1 MNSPIKDKKL
11 FSNFISLSVV
21 QIANYIFPL
30 ITIPYLVRVL
40 GVEKFGLIS
49 FAQAFILYFSL
60 ITNYGFN
67 LSAPRSI
74 SINRDDLSE
83 VSKIFN
89 SIMILKVILMFFS
102 LIILSLTVLV
112 FDKFRDEWIVY
123 LFTFGF
129 IIGEVLF
136 PLWFFQGMEK
146 MKSIAILSL
155 LSKLFYT
162 VSVFIFVRSEVDYI
176 LVPLL
181 NSLGIILSGIISLWI
196 VIKNFNILLSIPS
209 FTDLKIQLKEGWS
222 IFFSNIA
229 ISVYTISNTFILGIF
244 TNDTIVG
251 YYSAAEKIIRA
262 FQGLLNP
269 IFQSVYPHI
278 SKLAIVSKESA
289 LKLINNLGWMI
300 GLFTMIISSL
310 IFLFSEEIIY
320 LFLGGSFL
328 RSVTVLKILSFI
340 PFLIGLSSIYASLF
354 MLGFGY
360 TKKWSKIILTASFV
374 DVMLVLLFVWIIPLG
389 EVGVSISW
397 LFTEIFV
404 VMISY
409 LYFRNLR
416 YK

>member
-1 MNSPIKDKKL
+1 MDRKL
-11 FSNFISLSVV
+11 FTNFISLSTV
-21 QIANYIFPL
+21 QIANYLFPL

-40 GVEKFGLIS
+40 GAEKFGLIS

-74 SINRDDLSE
+74 SINRDNLSE
-83 VSKIFN
+83 VSRIFN
-89 SIMILKVILMFFS
+89 SVMFLKIILMFFS
-102 LIILSLTVLV
+102 LIILSLSVII
-112 FDKFRDEWIVY
+112 FDKFRGEWLVY
-123 LFTFGF
+123 FFTFGF

-162 VSVFIFVRSEVDYI
+162 VSIFVFVKSEIDYA

-181 NSLGIILSGIISLWI
+181 NSLGVILSGLISISI
-196 VIKNFNILLSIPS
+196 VIKKFNILISIPKYS
-209 FTDLKIQLKEGWS
+209 DLKFQLKDGWN
-222 IFFSNIA
+222 IFYSNIA
-229 ISVYTISNTFILGIF
+229 ISIYTISNTFILGIF

-251 YYSAAEKIIRA
+251 YYSAAEKIIKV
-262 FQGLLNP
+262 FQGLLYP
-269 IFQSVYPHI
+269 VFQSFYPHI
-278 SKLAIVSKESA
+278 SKLAVVSKESA
-289 LKLINNLGWMI
+289 LKLINNLGWKI
-300 GLFTMIISSL
+300 GLFTIIISSL
-310 IFLFSEEIIY
+310 IFLFSEQIIY

-328 RSVTVLKILSFI
+328 RSVAVLKILSFI

-360 TKKWSKIILTASFV
+360 TKKWSNIILTASFV
-374 DVMLVLLFVWIIPLG
+374 DVMLVILLVWIIPLG

-397 LFTEIFV
+397 LITEIFV

>member
-1 MNSPIKDKKL
+1 MDRKL
-11 FSNFISLSVV
+11 FTNFISLSTV
-21 QIANYIFPL
+21 QIANYLFPL

-40 GVEKFGLIS
+40 GAEKFGLIS

-74 SINRDDLSE
+74 SINRDNLSE
-83 VSKIFN
+83 VSRIFN
-89 SIMILKVILMFFS
+89 SVMFLKIILMFFS
-102 LIILSLTVLV
+102 LIILSLSVII
-112 FDKFRDEWIVY
+112 FDKFRDEWLVY
-123 LFTFGF
+123 FFTFGF

-162 VSVFIFVRSEVDYI
+162 VSIFVFVKSEIDYA

-181 NSLGIILSGIISLWI
+181 NSLGVILSGLISISII
-196 VIKNFNILLSIPS
+196 IKKFNILISIPKYS
-209 FTDLKIQLKEGWS
+209 DLKFQLKDGWN
-222 IFFSNIA
+222 IFYSNIA
-229 ISVYTISNTFILGIF
+229 ISIYTISNTFILGIF

-251 YYSAAEKIIRA
+251 YYSAAEKIIKV
-262 FQGLLNP
+262 FQGLLYP
-269 IFQSVYPHI
+269 VFQSFYPHI
-278 SKLAIVSKESA
+278 SKLAVVSKESA
-289 LKLINNLGWMI
+289 LKLINNLGWKI
-300 GLFTMIISSL
+300 GLFTIIISSL
-310 IFLFSEEIIY
+310 IFLFSEQIIY

-328 RSVTVLKILSFI
+328 RSVAVLKILSFI

-360 TKKWSKIILTASFV
+360 TKKWSNIILTASFV
-374 DVMLVLLFVWIIPLG
+374 DVMLVILLVWIIPLG

-397 LFTEIFV
+397 LITEIFV

>member
-1 MNSPIKDKKL
+1 MDKKL
-11 FSNFISLSVV
+11 FTNFISLSTV
-21 QIANYIFPL
+21 QIANYLFPL

-40 GVEKFGLIS
+40 GAEKFGLIS

-67 LSAPRSI
+67 FSAPRII

-83 VSKIFN
+83 VSRIFN
-89 SIMILKVILMFFS
+89 SIMILKIILMFFS
-102 LIILSLTVLV
+102 LIILSLAILV
-112 FDKFRDEWIVY
+112 FDKFRDEWLVY
-123 LFTFGF
+123 FFTFGF

-162 VSVFIFVRSEVDYI
+162 VSIFVFVKSEVDYV

-181 NSLGIILSGIISLWI
+181 NSLGVILSGLISISI
-196 VIKNFNILLSIPS
+196 VIKKFNILIAIPKYS
-209 FTDLKIQLKEGWS
+209 DLKFQLKDGWN
-222 IFFSNIA
+222 IFYSNIA
-229 ISVYTISNTFILGIF
+229 ISIYTISNTFILGIF
-244 TNDTIVG
+244 TSDTIVG
-251 YYSAAEKIIRA
+251 YYSAAEKIIKA

-289 LKLINNLGWMI
+289 LKLVNNLGWKI
-300 GLFTMIISSL
+300 GLFTIIISSL
-310 IFLFSEEIIY
+310 TFLFSEQIIY

-328 RSVTVLKILSFI
+328 RSVAVLKILSLI

-360 TKKWSKIILTASFV
+360 TKKWSNIILTASFV
-374 DVMLVLLFVWIIPLG
+374 DVVLVLLFVWIIPLE

-409 LYFRNLR
+409 LYYRNLR

>member
-1 MNSPIKDKKL
+1 MDKKL
-11 FSNFISLSVV
+11 FTNFISLSIV
-21 QIANYIFPL
+21 QIANYLFPL

-40 GVEKFGLIS
+40 GAEKFGLIS

-83 VSKIFN
+83 VSRIFN
-89 SIMILKVILMFFS
+89 SIMILKIILMFFS
-102 LIILSLTVLV
+102 LIILSLAVLA
-112 FDKFRDEWIVY
+112 FDKFRDEWLVY
-123 LFTFGF
+123 FFTFGF

-162 VSVFIFVRSEVDYI
+162 VSIFVFVKSEVDYV

-181 NSLGIILSGIISLWI
+181 NSLGVILSGLISISI
-196 VIKNFNILLSIPS
+196 VIKKFNILISIPKFS
-209 FTDLKIQLKEGWS
+209 DLKTQLKDGWN
-222 IFFSNIA
+222 IFYSNIA
-229 ISVYTISNTFILGIF
+229 ISIYTISNTFILGIF
-244 TNDTIVG
+244 TSDTIVG
-251 YYSAAEKIIRA
+251 YYSAAEKIIKA

-289 LKLINNLGWMI
+289 LKLINNLGWKI
-300 GLFTMIISSL
+300 GLFTIIISSL
-310 IFLFSEEIIY
+310 IFLFSEQIIY

-328 RSVTVLKILSFI
+328 RSVAVLKILSFI

-354 MLGFGY
+354 MLGFGF